1 LKFVDDLIEKKVR
14 LGPEA
19 TLFLSIVRLSIR
31 IADRSSDAT
40 PEGRV
45 NTLREIKSLIE
56 AKKAEVDA
64 LSGIMDT

>member
-1 LKFVDDLIEKKVR
+1 MDDLIEKKAR

-31 IADRSSDAT
+31 IADRPMDST
-40 PEGRV
+40 PESRIA
-45 NTLREIKSLIE
+45 TLREIKSAIE
-56 AKKAEVDA
+56 EKKAEVDA